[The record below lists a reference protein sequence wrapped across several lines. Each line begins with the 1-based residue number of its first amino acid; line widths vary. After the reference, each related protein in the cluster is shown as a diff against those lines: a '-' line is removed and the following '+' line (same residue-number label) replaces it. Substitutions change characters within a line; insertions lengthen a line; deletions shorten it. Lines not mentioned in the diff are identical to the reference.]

1 MADFQKGEKYGKG
14 LLVDSGEAFDEQGNG
29 EEQEVVSNGD
39 GEADEEFVTGDD
51 GPLLMVWRVCFTPR
65 KVKG

>member
-1 MADFQKGEKYGKG
+1 MADFLKGEKYGKG
-14 LLVDSGEAFDEQGNG
+14 LFVDSGEAFDEQGNG

-39 GEADEEFVTGDD
+39 EEADEEFVTGDD
-51 GPLLMVWRVCFTPR
+51 GPLLMVRRVCFTPR